1 VKVMVTRLGSG
12 TSRWSVALQDGKPV
26 CEIRVRLSSTRNA
39 SLYYVLEGETV
50 VQEGH
55 FNFLLWDWAAIEDL
69 LTKLVRRMY
78 PDAEIVIEVPSDL
91 KAANG

>member
-1 VKVMVTRLGSG
+1 MVTRMRSG
-12 TSRWSVALQDGKPV
+12 TSRWSVALADGKPV
-26 CEIRVRLSSTRNA
+26 CEIRVRLSSTRKA
-39 SLYYVLEGETV
+39 SLYYVLVDETV

-78 PDAEIVIEVPSDL
+78 PDAEIVIEVPSEL

>member
-1 VKVMVTRLGSG
+1 MKVMVTRMGSG
-12 TSRWSVALQDGKPV
+12 TSWWSVALDGKPV

-39 SLYYVLEGETV
+39 SLYYVLVGETV

-55 FNFLLWDWAAIEDL
+55 FNFLLWDLAAIEDL

-78 PDAEIVIEVPSDL
+78 PDDEIVIEVPSEL